1 MAQGNVEVWLGSLM
15 AMAQKSL
22 HNVIR
27 QAHFAIGDANFQLL
41 EFLNTFPAQVCVAC
55 RLFADFL
62 CLCLTGDRQGRS
74 QVYLTISRRKRGD
87 YKPVITEPKAK
98 WI

>member
-55 RLFADFL
+55 RLF
-62 CLCLTGDRQGRS
+62 
-74 QVYLTISRRKRGD
+74 VYFFAF
-87 YKPVITEPKAK
+87 V
-98 WI
+98 

>member
-15 AMAQKSL
+15 NMAQKSL

-41 EFLNTFPAQVCVAC
+41 EFLNTFPAQVCVCSQLSFLLTLAKFPRITHNLC
-55 RLFADFL
+55 FFQRLG
-62 CLCLTGDRQGRS
+62 CL
-74 QVYLTISRRKRGD
+74 VSR
-87 YKPVITEPKAK
+87 
-98 WI
+98 

>member
-55 RLFADFL
+55 RLFVVFL
-62 CLCLTGDRQGRS
+62 SLCLTGDR
-74 QVYLTISRRKRGD
+74 
-87 YKPVITEPKAK
+87 
-98 WI
+98 